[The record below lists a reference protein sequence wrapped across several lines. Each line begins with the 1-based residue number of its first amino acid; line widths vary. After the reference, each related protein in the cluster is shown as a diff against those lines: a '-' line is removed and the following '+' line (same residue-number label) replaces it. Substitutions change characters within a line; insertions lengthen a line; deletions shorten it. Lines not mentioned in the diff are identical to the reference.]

1 MNALRITLGL
11 IFLASFTHV
20 TMAGPRDLQ
29 WSQVQKHLGGALP
42 QSAIETLRGIE
53 SAARAEKAWPELAR
67 AIGYR
72 VVAETNIQGNQ
83 PEEKIRRYE
92 RELAAAPPE
101 IAPVLKTLQ
110 AIAFWEYFQRNRWR
124 ILQRT
129 QTAQKPGDDFETWD
143 LARLFAEIDARYRS
157 ALENVATL
165 QKIPIADYD
174 ELLVKGNVPDR
185 FRPTLYDFLA
195 HEALAFYTLAEQA
208 GAAPQDD
215 FGFDAAS
222 PALGTIAEFLAW
234 KPETTDTGSPKLRAL
249 LLYQELLRFHA
260 QDADVAAS
268 VLADAERITWAA
280 SEATGE
286 TVETRAREQLTELLK
301 AHAGDEAGVAVAGSL
316 ADRHHSAGELVEA
329 RRIASAAAGK
339 HPQSVFAIAC
349 RNLIKQIE
357 MPELNVG
364 AEQVWNAAGPEIEV
378 GYRNLEAAHFRLVLC
393 KWSLSG
399 DRWHNPYQFGQ
410 AEVDAALQQKPAA
423 SWSATL
429 PKTEDYRRRVARVEA
444 PVADLKPGFYL
455 LIVSAK
461 AGFPNEDNQISAA
474 TLWVSPLAL
483 VTRQGPEGAVEG
495 FVLDAVSGEPVAGAK
510 VEFWALDDNGRWSR
524 SPLRTQTTDDE
535 GFFQHQ
541 AKRGNW
547 LLLARHGEAAIAS
560 GQMNSYWTDSNP
572 HLERTW
578 FFTDRSLYR
587 PGQTIRFKGVHAH
600 VDQKKNDYHTLAGKR
615 LTIRLRDVNG
625 EEVEKAEVTTNE
637 RGGFSGSFT
646 APKGRVTGR
655 MSISNDGNGSVA
667 ISMEEYKR
675 PKFEV
680 TVEPPKEAPKLG
692 EITRVFVKA
701 ESYAG
706 AAIDGA
712 EVRWRVT
719 REARWPGWIHWCGW
733 FYPPMHQSAKEIAN
747 GVGRTAA
754 DGTFEM
760 EFTAE
765 PDLAIDPKCEPSF
778 VYSVH
783 ADVTDSTGETR
794 SGSKPVTAGYTAL
807 KAELSADE
815 WKTSTKPVTVKLNTT
830 TLDGEPLAAK
840 GTVTI
845 HRLQAPDRVHRPR
858 LGHLAQWMDRS
869 DRGRE
874 PDLSDPNHWPLG
886 GVVQRE
892 PFQSD
897 EKGEAAL
904 EFPLAAGEYRAV
916 LETTDRAGRAVTA
929 LLPLRVLDPAAEA
942 FPIRLANHLSAQDW
956 SLEPGDSL
964 TALWGTGYEKGR
976 AFVEVEHRGKIVKR
990 YWTAP
995 GRTQQGITVPVT
1007 EAERGGFTLHVTQI
1021 RENRAFLTSR
1031 HIDVPW
1037 TNKQYTLRWEHM
1049 RNKLEPGAKESWTL
1063 VVEGT
1068 KAAAPVELVAAMYDA
1083 SLDAFLPHHW
1093 PAGFGAFYQDSSRR
1107 WGQFQN
1113 QWNSYYQTLYHWRH
1127 RQEAGGPIWRHFPT
1141 EITPNWFTGNLGI
1154 YRKNQSR
1161 GRMAGLAGA
1170 SFGDADAF
1178 AASGAVAVTAA
1189 PAAAPMAES
1198 AALSLAD
1205 ANERRDA
1212 KSNAV
1217 PGQTANAGPPI
1228 DWSKVGARKNLDETA
1243 FFLPHV
1249 TADEKGVM
1257 RLEFTLPEALT
1268 TWNFLGF
1275 AHDSRLKAGLLTG
1288 EAVSAKDLMVQPN
1301 PPRFLRE
1308 GDTVEFTVKV
1318 TNKAAQP
1325 VTGKVRLEFSDAA
1338 TLKNA
1343 DAALGNQT
1351 PELSLHIPA
1360 NESRGYSW
1368 RVTVPDG
1375 QGFLQYRAVAA
1386 SGNVSDG
1393 EEGWLP
1399 VLSRRILVTE
1409 SITLPIRDAGEKT
1422 FTLPKLLDSGK
1433 SDTLRHQSLTA
1444 QMVSQPAWYAVQ
1456 SLPYLMEYP
1465 HECAEQVFNRLY
1477 ANALARHIATSNPKI
1492 RRVFDIWRDIQPEA
1506 LDSPLLKNDDLKSV
1520 LVEETPWLRD
1530 AQDETQARRNVGIL
1544 FDANRLNAETAAA
1557 LRKLREMQIDN
1568 GAWPWFRGGRESE
1581 FITLYIVTGF
1591 GRLRHLG
1598 VEIDDNLAVRALA
1611 RLDAW
1616 ITERH
1621 RECLRHKVDSIGS
1634 TEALYLYARSFYLDR
1649 RPIPQEHQPAVDYF
1663 RKLAAK
1669 HRPGMARMSQAHIAL
1684 GLKRFGEKE
1693 APAAIVKSLLERSV
1707 NDEELGQF
1715 WRDTEQHWWWYRAP
1729 IETQAMMIE
1738 TFREVAD
1745 DQKTADDCR
1754 VWLLKQRQTQAWPS
1768 TKSTADAV
1776 YALLLGG
1783 GDLLGS
1789 DALVTL
1795 TLGGNEVKPEKV
1807 EAGTGFYEKKFAA
1820 GEIQPAMGTVKLTKT
1835 DAGVSWGSLHW
1846 QYLEDIA
1853 KIIPHDGNPLT
1864 LKKSLFIKTNSKAG
1878 PELKAIAPGDKLKP
1892 GDEIVTRVELRTDR
1906 DMEFV
1911 HLKDQRG
1918 SGTEP
1923 LNVLSRYRYQDGLAY
1938 YESTR
1943 DTASHFFIEYLPKGV
1958 YVFETSAR
1966 VQLRGTYQSGIAEI
1980 QCLYAPEFN
1989 SHSGSV
1995 ALTVE

>member
-1 MNALRITLGL
+1 MNALRITPGL
-11 IFLASFTHV
+11 IFLAYFTHV

-92 RELAAAPPE
+92 KELAAAPPE

-110 AIAFWEYFQRNRWR
+110 AIAFWEYFQHNRWR

-157 ALENVATL
+157 ALENAATL

-185 FRPTLYDFLA
+185 FRPTLYDFIA
-195 HEALAFYTLAEQA
+195 HEALSFYTLAEQA

-222 PALGTIAEFLAW
+222 PALGTMAEFLAW
-234 KPETTDTGSPKLRAL
+234 NPETTDSGSPELRAL
-249 LLYQELLRFHA
+249 RLYQDLLRFHA
-260 QDADVAAS
+260 NDADAGAS
-268 VLADAERITWAA
+268 VLADLERITWAA
-280 SEATGE
+280 GEATGE
-286 TVETRAREQLTELLK
+286 SAEKRARERLTGLLN
-301 AHAGDEAGVAVAGSL
+301 AHVDDEAGAAVAEAL
-316 ADRHHSAGELVEA
+316 ARRLQADGELVEA
-329 RRIASAAAGK
+329 RQIASAAAERHSK
-339 HPQSVFAIAC
+339 SVFAVGC
-349 RNLIKQIE
+349 RNLIRQIE
-357 MPELNVG
+357 MPELKIG
-364 AEQVWNAAGPEIEV
+364 AEQVWNAAGPEIEID
-378 GYRNLEAAHFRLVLC
+378 YRNLDAVHFRLVPRTW
-393 KWSLSG
+393 KLSG
-399 DRWHNPYQFGQ
+399 ERWETPDRLTE
-410 AEVDAALQQKPAA
+410 ADIDAALKVKPAA
-423 SWSATL
+423 AWKATL
-429 PKTEDYRRRVARVEA
+429 PKTPDYQRRVERVTA
-444 PVADLKPGFYL
+444 TAVQKPGFYM

-461 AGFPNEDNQISAA
+461 ADFSNRDNQLSAS

-483 VTRQGPEGAVEG
+483 VTRNANGASEG
-495 FVLDAVSGEPVAGAK
+495 FVLDAVSGEPRAGAS
-510 VEFWALDDNGRWSR
+510 VEVWVTDKNGRWSR
-524 SPLRTQTTDDE
+524 NTTVRTDE
-535 GFFQHQ
+535 MGFFHHDTASQQ
-541 AKRGNW
+541 AQL
-547 LLLARHGEAAIAS
+547 LLLAKHDGAFVSSPPTYVWANNEGRP
-560 GQMNSYWTDSNP
+560 NP
-572 HLERTW
+572 TRTF

-600 VDQKKNDYHTLAGKR
+600 VDGKKDDYHALEGKR
-615 LTIRLRDVNG
+615 LTIRLRDMNG
-625 EEVEKAEVTTNE
+625 EQVETLEVTTNE

-646 APKGRVTGR
+646 APKGRVSGR
-655 MSISNDGNGSVA
+655 MTISNDGNGQVQ

-680 TVEPPKEAPKLG
+680 TVEAPKEAPKLG
-692 EITRVFVKA
+692 EITRVNGKA

-733 FYPPMHQSAKEIAN
+733 FYPPMNQSAKDIAN
-747 GVGRTAA
+747 GVARTAA
-754 DGTFEM
+754 DGTFEVA
-760 EFTAE
+760 FPAE
-765 PDLAIDPKCEPSF
+765 PDLAIDPKSEPSF
-778 VYSVH
+778 VFTIH
-783 ADVTDSTGETR
+783 ADVTDTAGETR

-807 KAELSADE
+807 KAEMSADE
-815 WKTSTKPVTVKLNTT
+815 WKTTAKPVTVKVSTT
-830 TLDGEPLAAK
+830 TLDGAPLTAE
-840 GTVTI
+840 GTVTV

-858 LGHLAQWMDRS
+858 LGNRAYWQDR
-869 DRGRE
+869 DGIPRE
-874 PDLSDPNHWPLG
+874 PDLSDPNQWPLG
-886 GVVQRE
+886 EVVQRE
-892 PFQSD
+892 TFQTD
-897 EKGEAAL
+897 EKGEASL
-904 EFPLAAGEYRAV
+904 EFPLTAGEYRAV
-916 LETTDRAGRAVTA
+916 LESTDRVGKAVTA
-929 LLPLRVLDPAAEA
+929 LLPLRVLDPTAET
-942 FPIRLANHLSAQDW
+942 FPIRVPNHLSAQSW
-956 SLEPGDSL
+956 SLEPGAPF
-964 TALWGTGYEKGR
+964 TALWGTGYETGR
-976 AFVEVEHRGKIVKR
+976 AFVEIEHRGKIVKR

-995 GRTQQGITVPVT
+995 GRTQQSITAPVT
-1007 EAERGGFTLHVTQI
+1007 ESERGGFTLHVTQI

-1049 RNKLEPGAKESWTL
+1049 RNMLDPGAKESWTL
-1063 VVEGT
+1063 VVEGA
-1068 KAAAPVELVAAMYDA
+1068 KADAPVELVAAMYDA

-1093 PAGFGAFYQDSSRR
+1093 PAGFGVFYHDSSQR

-1113 QWNSYYQTLYHWRH
+1113 QWNQYYQAFYHWH
-1127 RQEAGGPIWRHFPT
+1127 PDMEGGGPFWRHFPSDLSPQWYGRS
-1141 EITPNWFTGNLGI
+1141 EEFLF
-1154 YRKNQSR
+1154 KKQSR
-1161 GRMAGLAGA
+1161 GRAMAGGGA
-1170 SFGDADAF
+1170 RFGDAGGLYVGEAL
-1178 AASGAVAVTAA
+1178 AVTAA
-1189 PAAAPMAES
+1189 PAAAPAS
-1198 AALSLAD
+1198 AAPVESEAAMDRLERKAD
-1205 ANERRDA
+1205 AA
-1212 KSNAV
+1212 

-1275 AHDSRLKAGLLTG
+1275 AHDRQLKAGLLTG

-1318 TNKAAQP
+1318 TNKAAQA

-1343 DAALGNQT
+1343 DAALGNKT
-1351 PELSLHIPA
+1351 PELSLDIPA
-1360 NESRGYSW
+1360 NESRAYSW
-1368 RVTVPDG
+1368 RIAVPDG
-1375 QGFLQYRAVAA
+1375 QSFLQYRAVASA
-1386 SGNVSDG
+1386 GNVSDG

-1409 SITLPIRDAGEKT
+1409 SITLPIRNAGEKT

-1444 QMVSQPAWYAVQ
+1444 QMASQPAWYAVQ

-1477 ANALARHIATSNPKI
+1477 ANALARHIAASNPKI
-1492 RRVFDIWRDIQPEA
+1492 RRVFDIWRDFQPEA

-1530 AQDETQARRNVGIL
+1530 TKDETQARHNVGIL
-1544 FDANRLNAETAAA
+1544 FDANRLNAETAAT
-1557 LRKLREMQIDN
+1557 LRKLRDMQIDN
-1568 GAWPWFRGGRESE
+1568 GAWPWFPGGRENE
-1581 FITLYIVTGF
+1581 FITLYVVTGF

-1598 VEIDDNLAVRALA
+1598 VEIDDNLAVRALD

-1649 RPIPQEHQPAVDYF
+1649 RPIPKEHQPAVAYF
-1663 RKLAAK
+1663 RGLAGK
-1669 HRPGMARMSQAHIAL
+1669 HWPGMARMSQSHIAL

-1768 TKSTADAV
+1768 TKSTADAA

-1783 GDLLGS
+1783 DDLLGS
-1789 DALVTL
+1789 EALVTL
-1795 TLGGNEVKPEKV
+1795 SLGGDEVKPEKT
-1807 EAGTGFYEKKFAA
+1807 EAGTGFYEKKFTG

-1853 KIIPHDGNPLT
+1853 KITPYDGNPLT
-1864 LKKSLFIKTNSKAG
+1864 LKKSLFIKTNGKAG
-1878 PELKAIAPGDKLKP
+1878 PELKPVAPGDKLKP
-1892 GDEIVTRVELRTDR
+1892 GDEIVTRVELRADR
-1906 DMEFV
+1906 DMEYV

-1958 YVFETSAR
+1958 YVFETSSR

-1995 ALTVE
+1995 ELLVE